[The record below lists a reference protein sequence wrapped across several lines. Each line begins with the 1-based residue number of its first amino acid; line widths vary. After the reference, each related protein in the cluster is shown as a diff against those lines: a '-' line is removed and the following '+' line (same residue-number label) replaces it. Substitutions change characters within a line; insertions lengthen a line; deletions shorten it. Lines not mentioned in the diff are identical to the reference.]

1 MKTRMVRTNGTALG
15 PFLTLI
21 LNSTTKPNSANENA
35 SEVCDVMRI
44 SPASIMRREEAIAE
58 TQTYDVRRRIL
69 GSFVSLVLDLM
80 KQKAEVRRQSAPVK
94 KHSEQP
100 ICFRFSC

>member
-1 MKTRMVRTNGTALG
+1 MKMQTVRTHTMTLG

-21 LNSTTKPNSANENA
+21 LNSRPRFRSANENA
-35 SEVCDVMRI
+35 SKVCDCAGT
-44 SPASIMRREEAIAE
+44 SPTAILLQEMATSE
-58 TQTYDVRRRIL
+58 MQTGDVAGRTL
-69 GSFVSLVLDLM
+69 GPFVSLILRLVE
-80 KQKAEVRRQSAPVK
+80 QKAEVRRQSAPVK